1 MADLKDI
8 IHLSNITGERVA
20 VGVSG
25 GADSLAL
32 VLLLDELLQVRGQRV
47 VALTVDHGLRQE
59 SRQEAEYVASLMAE
73 RGIEHHILTWKGDK
87 PHTGVEE
94 MARLVRYRLLRE
106 WCEANS
112 VETLCVAHHLQDQAE
127 TFLIRL
133 QRGSGLT
140 GLCGMAEVSFLE
152 NLKLVRPLLHI
163 SPEALKAY
171 LREKGIH
178 WVEDPSNQSDD
189 FLRCR
194 IRKFLPTFEEVVG
207 ISAQRLV
214 DTMQVL
220 ARSKDYI
227 QQQVE
232 KFEQAN
238 VTFYEQCGA
247 CVSLKELSHQHEE
260 IIYQVLRQ
268 LIKNIGGKHYVARA
282 EDVERLA
289 SRIFDDKMFRGATL
303 GQCEIFV
310 SRGKLWFIQE
320 LKEKRQLPKKVWS
333 DFIKLFPEYQK
344 MRLPYKLRV
353 VLVKNKMP
361 IEF

>member
-1 MADLKDI
+1 MANLKDI
-8 IHLSNITGERVA
+8 IHLANITGERVA

-32 VLLLDELLQVRGQRV
+32 VLLLNELLPSRGQRV
-47 VALTVDHGLRQE
+47 IALTVDHGLRSE

-73 RGIEHHILTWKGDK
+73 RGIEHHILTWEGDK
-87 PHTGVEE
+87 PHTAVEE
-94 MARLVRYRLLRE
+94 TARLVRYRLLKE
-106 WCEANS
+106 WCVSNS

-163 SPEALKAY
+163 SPEALKMY
-171 LREKGIH
+171 LQEKKVT

-194 IRKFLPTFEEVVG
+194 IRKFLPIFEETVG

-227 QQQVE
+227 QQQVK
-232 KFEQAN
+232 KFIQEN
-238 VTFYEQCGA
+238 VTFYGQYGA
-247 CVSLKELSHQHEE
+247 SVALNVLHEQHEE
-260 IIYQVLRQ
+260 IVYQVLRL
-268 LIKNIGGKHYVARA
+268 LIKDIGGKHYVSRA

-289 SRIFDDKMFRGATL
+289 ARIFNDEMFHGATL

-310 SRGKLWFIQE
+310 FRGKLWFIQE
-320 LKEKRQLPKKVWS
+320 LKEKQQLLKKVWS
-333 DFIKLFPEYQK
+333 DFIKLFPEYRK
-344 MRLPYKLRV
+344 VRLPYKLRV